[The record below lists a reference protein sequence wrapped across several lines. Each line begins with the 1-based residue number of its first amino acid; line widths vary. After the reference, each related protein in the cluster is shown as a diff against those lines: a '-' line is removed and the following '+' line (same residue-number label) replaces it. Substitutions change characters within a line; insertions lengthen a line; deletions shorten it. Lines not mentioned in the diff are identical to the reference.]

1 MGRML
6 ALVVLLAQ
14 EVPLTAPLPAGADP
28 SKPWRLVRE
37 SDGRPVPCQIRA
49 GSIFWVEGEGPRAYR
64 LEPGGPAD
72 GARVEAKVEEG
83 KQITLRAAG
92 KDAVRYAMAAPAA
105 PAGVDPAHERSAYL
119 HPIWT
124 PDGRVI
130 SNDFPPKHGHHHGIW
145 FSWRT
150 GEFEGRKLNA
160 FAPLE
165 KLGRQEHAELLE
177 AFSGAVFGGF
187 RARQRL
193 VDLNAPG
200 GPKAALEDLWEVR
213 VWALPGLFVVD
224 LESTQTCASDSPFV
238 NQKNYYGGLGFRGSA
253 EWEGKEGV
261 AFRTSE
267 GKTRLDGNGTVAR
280 WVAMSGKIGGKAA
293 GFGLLGHPSNFRAPQ
308 PTRLHPSEP
317 FFCWVPGA
325 QAEHRIEPG
334 KPYVSRYRFL
344 SADRALDD
352 AEMER
357 HWAAY
362 AEPGRGVAVSVR

>member
-1 MGRML
+1 MIT
-6 ALVVLLAQ
+6 LLLLFAQ
-14 EVPLTAPLPAGADP
+14 EVPLSAPLPSGVDA

-37 SDGRPVPCQIRA
+37 SDGREIPSQIRA
-49 GSIFWVEGEGPRAYR
+49 GTISWAAGEGPRAYR
-64 LEPGGPAD
+64 LEAVAAAAPAR
-72 GARVEAKVEEG
+72 AEAVVDE
-83 KQITLRAAG
+83 KQATLRAGG
-92 KDAVRYAMAAPAA
+92 KDVVRYHLAAP
-105 PAGVDPAHERSAYL
+105 PVPPGGNPAHERSAYL
-119 HPIWT
+119 HPVWT
-124 PDGRVI
+124 PDGRMV
-130 SNDFPPKHGHHHGIW
+130 SNDFPPKHEHHHGIW

-165 KLGRQEHAELLE
+165 KLGRQEHVKMEE
-177 AFSGAVFGGF
+177 TFSGPVFSGF

-213 VWALPGLFVVD
+213 ATALAGAFVID
-224 LESTQTCASDSPFV
+224 LESTQTCASDSPFI
-238 NQKNYYGGLGFRGSA
+238 NQKNYYGGLGFRGSS

-261 AFRTSE
+261 AFLTSE
-267 GKTRLDGNGTVAR
+267 GKTRLDGNGTAAR
-280 WVAMSGKIGGKAA
+280 WVAMNGKIGGRDA

-325 QAEHRIEPG
+325 EADHRIEPG
-334 KPYVSRYRFL
+334 KPYVSRFRFI
-344 SADRALDD
+344 SADRALDA

-357 HWAAY
+357 QWAAF
-362 AEPGRGVAVSVR
+362 ANPSRDVTLTVR